1 MLRGA
6 LNGITGI
13 HAPSTS
19 GRRVDLADSILYLCA
34 LIADQPRPIDR
45 IIDYFGETPPF
56 ESTAAAA

>member
-1 MLRGA
+1 M
-6 LNGITGI
+6 IY
-13 HAPSTS
+13 APSTS

-45 IIDYFGETPPF
+45 IIDYFGETPPPPF